1 MLETITLSLLLTTVP
16 KMFKRAIYD
25 QLEKYLVNN
34 GLLGLYKYQSGLRK
48 GLSTDTCLIHVT
60 DYKKF
65 QMDKYHYVSMILL
78 DL

>member
-1 MLETITLSLLLTTVP
+1 
-16 KMFKRAIYD
+16 MFKRAIYD

-34 GLLGLYKYQSGLRK
+34 GLLYKYQSGLRK
-48 GLSTDTCLIHVT
+48 GLSTDTCLIHAT

-78 DL
+78 DLQKALDTFYHNILLMKL